1 MSEES
6 DIPLLLLEEWTDLME
21 DLPAY
26 IYLSPRFACKDLKS
40 MVGTLDSIFQVFCI
54 QGVC

>member
-6 DIPLLLLEEWTDLME
+6 GIPLLLLEEWTDLME